1 MAKTTWTPSGK
12 CPKDVKA
19 LKAEMTTLAKK
30 KKGKALIDNKFS
42 RDHLFLGHTKGDV
55 GKIAAALAKL
65 RGKSYST
72 LMVGDMNAKAQAEV
86 LNWIK
91 NVDDKKLTLK
101 DSTWTISTKD
111 STVPAANHYDFVT
124 VDLEAFKGMDGD
136 DVVKK
141 SRKWLT
147 SSQSKQPAVAC
158 QFDDDGT
165 PVIYHLD
172 Y

>member
-1 MAKTTWTPSGK
+1 MSTTSVMGGIVRRKEDPSL
-12 CPKDVKA
+12 V
-19 LKAEMTTLAKK
+19 
-30 KKGKALIDNKFS
+30 
-42 RDHLFLGHTKGDV
+42 
-55 GKIAAALAKL
+55 
-65 RGKSYST
+65 RGKGLY
-72 LMVGDMNAKAQAEV
+72 
-86 LNWIK
+86 
-91 NVDDKKLTLK
+91 VDDKKLTLK